1 MWLKRTFR
9 LGRYCLVW
17 AVLALSLVWVLAAAS
32 AHAAMPVAGDSITNI
47 AGGAYLYKARE
58 IRTNSN
64 AVITQVAEKSGV
76 VLTDGDEKLV
86 MPGATVYFPHVLTNT
101 GNAADGYTLQVYGLG
116 GGGVASFESTCQI
129 FADDDEDGRPDSTE
143 PLKAGDCTAAGVS
156 YAMPASFKLASD
168 ASYHFVV
175 AVKAK
180 ATGTAAG
187 HQVALTVKA
196 ASLRDNTVVTNGKID
211 KATIVTGDKG
221 FFEVIKTVDKSSAA
235 QGEVLTY
242 TFRITN
248 YGAAGGTT
256 ITDEIGKASDTTA
269 APKWDTTNLSYDP
282 GSGKWTGV
290 GNLTDDVG
298 NSESADTTRR
308 PVLKY
313 SAVLDT
319 GTNVTNVKIELAE
332 VQPATPQIITFRVK
346 VKDAATVG
354 GAHSKNMANYIVT
367 GAAAATGE
375 CQPPGTDCRY
385 NDTNSATT
393 TVKPK
398 YKVVLNGA
406 DPPSSLAGIDG
417 TAGTPNATVDDTAR
431 LENPGDA
438 IPGGRLRFKSS
449 VWNNGNAEDI
459 VRLSVKD
466 SNGRGTFPDKTAVV
480 FFEED
485 GIRPLPFGLTPPIAP
500 SKSFTFVTV
509 VFLPSDAPAGG
520 RDFEVDVIGTSTKD
534 TSEPPSRDAV
544 KIKLGA
550 LREAILEFAQKAEG
564 TLTGSVAVVTKCA
577 LGSPSCDNAGGSMVG
592 TTQAVFPLFVRSD
605 VAHTFALS
613 AAANADFTEAV
624 DAAKWEVKFYE
635 PATRGSCVD
644 GGALKVKGQITKF
657 DHDGNAGTDTMKRFF
672 HAACAV
678 VTQKPGAPIGT
689 GEFYFR
695 VRDDSPP
702 YKQAKLR
709 DQVVVPGKYSISL
722 SPASVMG
729 QVFKESPSVDYQ
741 YLLRNEGN
749 APLRCKFV
757 PTITATTATA
767 GRLGWTAVLRLDKG
781 DAMAGTTAAV
791 PAAAD
796 LVSFENGVIPAGAQY
811 VGTGSGAS
819 AGGVLDARKELRL
832 ILKVTASPAD
842 LEQTSANVTDQR
854 EVTITPTNCE
864 DGTPPPAAVK
874 TVVTTTVIGGKL
886 KVVLTQAAY
895 PTCSNTPAGTP
906 PLLANYSDQPLGRGT
921 AGGGVKPGQCVCYRV
936 VAKNMN
942 TNTPGAAG
950 AAGVEET
957 TLTDV
962 KVTNPIPAYTKLNAA
977 AECTTTATGGVAAA
991 GRELG
996 NVGFTGELRCGVAS
1010 LPAQE
1015 SVEMKFCVKI
1025 DE

>member
-32 AHAAMPVAGDSITNI
+32 AHAAMPGAGDSITNI
-47 AGGAYLYKARE
+47 AGGAYFYKTKE

-86 MPGATVYFPHVLTNT
+86 MPGGTVYFPHVLTNT

-116 GGGVASFESTCQI
+116 GGGLGSFESICQI
-129 FADDDEDGRPDSTE
+129 FADDDGDGRPDSTDF
-143 PLKAGDCTAAGVS
+143 LKDGDCTGAGVS
-156 YAMPASFKLASD
+156 YAMPASFKLASSTSSSGAFSSD
-168 ASYHFVV
+168 ASYRFVV

-180 ATGTAAG
+180 ATGTTAG
-187 HQVALTVKA
+187 HQVELTVKA
-196 ASLRDNTVVTNGKID
+196 TSLRDNTVFTSGKIN

-248 YGAAGGTT
+248 YGAVGGTT
-256 ITDEIGKASDTTA
+256 ITDKIGAAFDTTA

-298 NSESADTTRR
+298 NSESTDATRR

-313 SAVLDT
+313 SAVRDT
-319 GTNVTNVKIELAE
+319 GTGVTEVKIELAE
-332 VQPATPQIITFRVK
+332 VQPAAPQIITFKVK
-346 VKDAATVG
+346 VKDTATVG
-354 GAHSKNMANYIVT
+354 GAHSKNVANYIVT
-367 GAAAATGE
+367 GAAAATGN
-375 CQPPGTDCRY
+375 CPPPGTDCRY

-417 TAGTPNATVDDTAR
+417 TAGTPNATVDDTAK
-431 LENPGDA
+431 LENPSDA
-438 IPGGRLRFKSS
+438 VPGRMLRFKSY

-500 SKSFTFVTV
+500 NKSFTFVTA
-509 VFLPSDAPAGG
+509 VFLPSDAPADGTN
-520 RDFEVDVIGTSTKD
+520 FEVDVIGTSTKD

-550 LREAILEFAQKAEG
+550 LRAAILEFAQKANG
-564 TLTGSVAVVTKCA
+564 TLTGSDAVVTKCA

-605 VAHTFALS
+605 VARTFALS
-613 AAANADFTEAV
+613 VAANATFTEVV

-635 PATRGSCVD
+635 PETRGSCVD
-644 GGALKVKGQITKF
+644 GSGALRVKGQITKF
-657 DHDGNAGTDTMKRFF
+657 GHDGIAGADTAKIFF

-689 GEFYFR
+689 GDFYFR
-695 VRDDSPP
+695 VRDDSQLN
-702 YKQAKLR
+702 KDAKLR

-729 QVFKESPSVDYQ
+729 QVFKGSPSVDYQ

-749 APLRCKFV
+749 APLKCKFV
-757 PTITATTATA
+757 PTITATA
-767 GRLGWTAVLRLDKG
+767 GRLGWTAVLQLDKG

-796 LVSFENGVIPAGAQY
+796 LVPFQGGVIPAGAQY

-842 LEQTSANVTDQR
+842 LEQTNVNVTDQR

-864 DGTPPPAAVK
+864 DVTPPPAAVK

-895 PTCSNTPAGTP
+895 PTCSNTPVGTP
-906 PLLANYSDQPLGRGT
+906 PSPADYSDQPLGRGT

-942 TNTPGAAG
+942 DEGG
-950 AAGVEET
+950 EV
-957 TLTDV
+957 LTDV

-977 AECTTTATGGVAAA
+977 ADCTTTATGGVAADKQ
-991 GRELG
+991 LG
-996 NVGFTGELRCGVAS
+996 NVGFTGELKCGVAS
-1010 LPAQE
+1010 LAAQG